1 MQIYKYMNIGTAKP
15 TVEEMDGVS
24 HHMLDFLEPDQSFS
38 VADYVAEAGRI
49 INDIYSRG
57 KMPVLAGGTGLYI
70 SSLING
76 VHFSEMRSD
85 AKLRKELE
93 NTAVQKGAE
102 YMHKTLEE
110 IDPELAKK
118 LHPNDMG
125 RIIRAIEVFR
135 LTGITMSEQQRQS
148 LAKPPVYNAL
158 LIGLTF
164 SDRQALYNR
173 INRRVDIMLESGL
186 LEEARMLGDKY
197 SRTAS
202 QAIGY
207 KELSLYLKGQETQEE
222 AKEKIKQETR
232 RYAKRQLTWFRRNE
246 KINWFDMQEENAA
259 EKMTAM
265 AITFTAANKVF

>member
-15 TVEEMDGVS
+15 TVEEMDGVP

-38 VADYVAEAGRI
+38 VADYVVEAGRI

-85 AKLRKELE
+85 DKLRKELE
-93 NTAVQKGAE
+93 NTAAQKGAE
-102 YMHKTLEE
+102 YMHKTLEK

-207 KELSLYLKGQETQEE
+207 KELSLYLKGQETPED

>member
-15 TVEEMDGVS
+15 TVEEMDGVP

-49 INDIYSRG
+49 IKDIYSRG

-93 NTAVQKGAE
+93 NTAAQKGAE

-207 KELSLYLKGQETQEE
+207 KELSLYLKGQETPED

-265 AITFTAANKVF
+265 AITFIAANKVF